1 MSQALNSAS
10 TKPSSADPQE
20 EPILIEPTDA
30 SKTVEDEN
38 PSTSIPDV
46 AKVSPK
52 KFLIL
57 IQFLPFSNHL
67 SRQILPE
74 EMFTQ
79 EQESDSLPIENDFAV
94 ADIQTV
100 DPQVQHTTDGKKVIC
115 LVYFSAKNTN

>member
-1 MSQALNSAS
+1 MILV
-10 TKPSSADPQE
+10 
-20 EPILIEPTDA
+20 EPIDA

-57 IQFLPFSNHL
+57 IQLLPFSNHL

-74 EMFTQ
+74 EMFMQ
-79 EQESDSLPIENDFAV
+79 EQKSDSLSIENDHV
-94 ADIQTV
+94 GIENDPTV
-100 DPQVQHTTDGKKVIC
+100 VDT
-115 LVYFSAKNTN
+115 

>member
-1 MSQALNSAS
+1 LSQALNSAS

-57 IQFLPFSNHL
+57 IQLLPFSNHL

-74 EMFTQ
+74 EMFMQ
-79 EQESDSLPIENDFAV
+79 EQESNSLPIQNDPISIENDPAV
-94 ADIQTV
+94 V
-100 DPQVQHTTDGKKVIC
+100 DT
-115 LVYFSAKNTN
+115 